1 MRQHGCGLRFGVVQ
15 QDNSLSG
22 PVEPIDQH
30 LQFLLR
36 RHGFPITRPQIGTE
50 HGDAARLQQLKRG
63 RCGFETGKPEEWRG
77 RCAARDTV
85 ERHLNRGNTV
95 VDFLCCLVWRDPHQA
110 AVQPGMMPDGVALGR
125 DPSHQAWMLGS
136 RLADQEERRAHAF
149 MGQRRQHPLR
159 GRRPRAV
166 IECQY
171 HLVIPERQRL
181 RKALKPN
188 PRGGGGI
195 DAKNPRGTERSL
207 AWTVR
212 RLRRHRPCDQGNK
225 GSSRPLHELPG
236 ADFDFS
242 ALNEVDDSVRDEILE
257 ELEPETVAEGV
268 RELESDDA
276 VKLLAGLDEEDQEE
290 ILEKLPPLERDALE
304 RSLLYPENSAGRRM
318 QTEFIAVPPDW
329 TVGQAIDYM
338 RDTPELPDRFY
349 EIYAVDSAQHWQ
361 GAISLDALLRA
372 HRPVPLAD
380 LIDED
385 RRRVSVM
392 DDQGEVARLFG
403 KYNLVAAPVVDTTNR
418 LVGVITIDDVVDVI
432 EEEADEDLKALGGVT
447 SDEELSDNVWTI
459 AKGRFNWLLVNLAT
473 AFLAS
478 SVLGLFEGQLE
489 KMVALAVLAPIVA
502 SQGGNAATQ
511 TMTVAVRALA
521 TRELGSNN
529 AFRVVMREG
538 LVGLVNGL
546 AFAVITGIAAVAW
559 FKIPALGVVIGL
571 VMVCNLVAG
580 ALGGI
585 LIPMVLERVRADPAV
600 ASGTFVTTITDVVG
614 FFSFL
619 GIATLWFGLK

>member
-1 MRQHGCGLRFGVVQ
+1 MADDVDVAHSADAPVLDRLPMRNEDGEIRPEF
-15 QDNSLSG
+15 
-22 PVEPIDQH
+22 VEKIAH
-30 LQFLLR
+30 AV
-36 RHGFPITRPQIGTE
+36 HAA
-50 HGDAARLQQLKRG
+50 DAAFLR
-63 RCGFETGKPEEWRG
+63 E
-77 RCAARDTV
+77 
-85 ERHLNRGNTV
+85 V
-95 VDFLCCLVWRDPHQA
+95 VA
-110 AVQPGMMPDGVALGR
+110 
-125 DPSHQAWMLGS
+125 
-136 RLADQEERRAHAF
+136 E
-149 MGQRRQHPLR
+149 
-159 GRRPRAV
+159 
-166 IECQY
+166 
-171 HLVIPERQRL
+171 
-181 RKALKPN
+181 
-188 PRGGGGI
+188 
-195 DAKNPRGTERSL
+195 
-207 AWTVR
+207 
-212 RLRRHRPCDQGNK
+212 
-225 GSSRPLHELPG
+225 LHEADLGDLIAALEPDDRVSLVELTG
-236 ADFDFS
+236 TDFDFS
-242 ALNEVDDSVRDEILE
+242 ALNEVDYSVREEILE

-276 VKLLAGLDEEDQEE
+276 VELLEGLDEKDQEE
-290 ILEKLPPLERDALE
+290 ILEKLPRSERDVLE
-304 RSLLYPENSAGRRM
+304 RSLEYPENSAGRRM
-318 QTEFIAVPPDW
+318 QTEFISVPPDW
-329 TVGQAIDYM
+329 TAGQAIDYM
-338 RDTPELPDRFY
+338 RDTPDLPDRFY
-349 EIYAVDSAQHWQ
+349 EIYAVDRAQHWQ
-361 GAISLDALLRA
+361 GAVPLDALLRA
-372 HRPVPLAD
+372 RRPVPLTD

-385 RRRVSVM
+385 RRRVSVT
-392 DDQGEVARLFG
+392 DDQAEVARLFG
-403 KYNLVAAPVVDTTNR
+403 KYNLVAAPVVDTANR

-447 SDEELSDNVWTI
+447 SDEELSDSVWTI

-521 TRELGSNN
+521 TRELGSSN
-529 AFRVVMREG
+529 AFRVVVREG

-571 VMVCNLVAG
+571 AIICNLVAG

-619 GIATLWFGLK
+619 GIATLWFGLN

>member
-1 MRQHGCGLRFGVVQ
+1 MA
-15 QDNSLSG
+15 
-22 PVEPIDQH
+22 EKI
-30 LQFLLR
+30 
-36 RHGFPITRPQIGTE
+36 
-50 HGDAARLQQLKRG
+50 DAANPAEMSILDRLPMRDEEGQLRHE
-63 RCGFETGKPEEWRG
+63 FVEEITSAIH
-77 RCAARDTV
+77 AAD
-85 ERHLNRGNTV
+85 
-95 VDFLCCLVWRDPHQA
+95 
-110 AVQPGMMPDGVALGR
+110 
-125 DPSHQAWMLGS
+125 
-136 RLADQEERRAHAF
+136 
-149 MGQRRQHPLR
+149 
-159 GRRPRAV
+159 
-166 IECQY
+166 
-171 HLVIPERQRL
+171 
-181 RKALKPN
+181 
-188 PRGGGGI
+188 
-195 DAKNPRGTERSL
+195 
-207 AWTVR
+207 
-212 RLRRHRPCDQGNK
+212 
-225 GSSRPLHELPG
+225 RPLLCEVVAELHEADLGDLIAALAPEDRVSLVEITG

-242 ALNEVDDSVRDEILE
+242 ALNEVDDAVREEILE

-276 VKLLAGLDEEDQEE
+276 IELLEGLDEEDKEE
-290 ILEKLPPLERDALE
+290 ILDRLPPSERAELE

-329 TVGQAIDYM
+329 TVGQTIDYM
-338 RDTPELPDRFY
+338 RETPDLPHRFY
-349 EIYAVDSAQHWQ
+349 EIYVVDGDRHWLGAVP
-361 GAISLDALLRA
+361 LDILLRSR
-372 HRPVPLAD
+372 HPLPLTD

-385 RRRVSVM
+385 RRRVSALE
-392 DDQGEVARLFG
+392 DQEEVARMFG

-447 SDEELSDNVWTI
+447 RHEELSDNVWTI
-459 AKGRFNWLLVNLAT
+459 ARGRFNWLLVNLAT

-521 TRELGSNN
+521 TRELGSYN
-529 AFRVVMREG
+529 AARVILREIM
-538 LVGLVNGL
+538 VGLVNGL

-559 FKIPALGVVIGL
+559 FKIPGLGVVIGL
-571 VMVCNLVAG
+571 AIVCNLVAG

-614 FFSFL
+614 FFCFL
-619 GIATLWFGLK
+619 GIATLWFGLD

>member
-1 MRQHGCGLRFGVVQ
+1 MADDVDVANSADASVLDRLPMRDEDGHVRPEFVEEISGAIDTADTAFLRAIVAELHEA
-15 QDNSLSG
+15 DL
-22 PVEPIDQH
+22 
-30 LQFLLR
+30 
-36 RHGFPITRPQIGTE
+36 
-50 HGDAARLQQLKRG
+50 GDLIA
-63 RCGFETGKPEEWRG
+63 
-77 RCAARDTV
+77 
-85 ERHLNRGNTV
+85 
-95 VDFLCCLVWRDPHQA
+95 
-110 AVQPGMMPDGVALGR
+110 
-125 DPSHQAWMLGS
+125 
-136 RLADQEERRAHAF
+136 
-149 MGQRRQHPLR
+149 
-159 GRRPRAV
+159 
-166 IECQY
+166 
-171 HLVIPERQRL
+171 
-181 RKALKPN
+181 ALKPDD
-188 PRGGGGI
+188 RV
-195 DAKNPRGTERSL
+195 SL
-207 AWTVR
+207 V
-212 RLRRHRPCDQGNK
+212 
-225 GSSRPLHELPG
+225 ELTG

-242 ALNEVDDSVRDEILE
+242 ALNEVDDSVREEILE

-276 VKLLAGLDEEDQEE
+276 VKLLEGLDEEDKVE
-290 ILEKLPPLERDALE
+290 ILEKLPPSERDALE

-318 QTEFIAVPPDW
+318 QTEFIAVPADW

-338 RDTPELPDRFY
+338 RDTPDLPDRFY
-349 EIYAVDSAQHWQ
+349 EIYAVDKAQRWQ
-361 GAISLDALLRA
+361 GAVSLDALLRSR
-372 HRPVPLAD
+372 RPVPLAD
-380 LIDED
+380 LVDED
-385 RRRVSVM
+385 RRRVSVI
-392 DDQGEVARLFG
+392 DDQEEVARLFG
-403 KYNLVAAPVVDTTNR
+403 KYNLVAAPVVDTTDR

-546 AFAVITGIAAVAW
+546 AFAIITGIAAVAW

-571 VMVCNLVAG
+571 AMLCNLVAG

>member
-1 MRQHGCGLRFGVVQ
+1 MAEDIDVPQGADGQVLDRFPMRTEDGEIRHEFVEAISRAIHAAETPFLRAVVAELHEA
-15 QDNSLSG
+15 DL
-22 PVEPIDQH
+22 
-30 LQFLLR
+30 
-36 RHGFPITRPQIGTE
+36 
-50 HGDAARLQQLKRG
+50 GDLIAAL
-63 RCGFETGKPEEWRG
+63 EPEERVSL
-77 RCAARDTV
+77 V
-85 ERHLNRGNTV
+85 ELT
-95 VDFLCCLVWRDPHQA
+95 
-110 AVQPGMMPDGVALGR
+110 
-125 DPSHQAWMLGS
+125 
-136 RLADQEERRAHAF
+136 
-149 MGQRRQHPLR
+149 
-159 GRRPRAV
+159 
-166 IECQY
+166 
-171 HLVIPERQRL
+171 
-181 RKALKPN
+181 
-188 PRGGGGI
+188 
-195 DAKNPRGTERSL
+195 GT
-207 AWTVR
+207 
-212 RLRRHRPCDQGNK
+212 
-225 GSSRPLHELPG
+225 
-236 ADFDFS
+236 DFDFS
-242 ALNEVDDSVRDEILE
+242 ALNEVDDTVREEILE

-276 VKLLAGLDEEDQEE
+276 VELLEALDEEDQEE
-290 ILEKLPPLERDALE
+290 ILEKLPPSERDVLE
-304 RSLLYPENSAGRRM
+304 RSLEYPENSAGRRM

-329 TVGQAIDYM
+329 TAGQVIDYM
-338 RDTPELPDRFY
+338 RDTPNLPERFY
-349 EIYAVDSAQHWQ
+349 EIYAVDDFRHWQ
-361 GAISLDALLRA
+361 GAVSLDALLRSRRA
-372 HRPVPLAD
+372 VPLAD

-392 DDQGEVARLFG
+392 DDQEEVARLFG
-403 KYNLVAAPVVDTTNR
+403 KYNLVAAPVVDTENR

-447 SDEELSDNVWTI
+447 SREELSDSVWTI
-459 AKGRFNWLLVNLAT
+459 ARGRFNWLLVNLAT

-529 AFRVVMREG
+529 ALRVVMREG

-546 AFAVITGIAAVAW
+546 AFAIITGIAAVAW

-571 VMVCNLVAG
+571 AIVCNLVAG

>member
-1 MRQHGCGLRFGVVQ
+1 MAEEVEVAQPADASVLDPLAMRDKDGEIRHQFVEEIARAIHAANASFLR
-15 QDNSLSG
+15 S
-22 PVEPIDQH
+22 I
-30 LQFLLR
+30 
-36 RHGFPITRPQIGTE
+36 
-50 HGDAARLQQLKRG
+50 
-63 RCGFETGKPEEWRG
+63 
-77 RCAARDTV
+77 
-85 ERHLNRGNTV
+85 
-95 VDFLCCLVWRDPHQA
+95 
-110 AVQPGMMPDGVALGR
+110 VA
-125 DPSHQAWMLGS
+125 
-136 RLADQEERRAHAF
+136 E
-149 MGQRRQHPLR
+149 
-159 GRRPRAV
+159 
-166 IECQY
+166 
-171 HLVIPERQRL
+171 
-181 RKALKPN
+181 
-188 PRGGGGI
+188 
-195 DAKNPRGTERSL
+195 
-207 AWTVR
+207 
-212 RLRRHRPCDQGNK
+212 
-225 GSSRPLHELPG
+225 LHEADLGDLIAALEPDDRVNLVELTG
-236 ADFDFS
+236 ADFHFS
-242 ALNEVDDSVRDEILE
+242 ALNEVDDSVREEILE
-257 ELEPETVAEGV
+257 ELEPATVAEGV

-276 VKLLAGLDEEDQEE
+276 VELLEGLDEKDQEE
-290 ILEKLPPLERDALE
+290 ILEKLPPSERDALE

-318 QTEFIAVPPDW
+318 QTEFIGVPPDW
-329 TVGQAIDYM
+329 NAGQAIDYL
-338 RDTPELPDRFY
+338 RDTADLPHRFY
-349 EIYAVDSAQHWQ
+349 EIYAVDHAQHMQ

-372 HRPVPLAD
+372 RRPVPLAD
-380 LIDED
+380 LIEED

-392 DDQGEVARLFG
+392 DDQEEVARLFG
-403 KYNLVAAPVVDTTNR
+403 KYNLVAVPVVDTANR

-432 EEEADEDLKALGGVT
+432 EEEADQDLKALGGVT

-459 AKGRFNWLLVNLAT
+459 ARGRFNWLLVNLAT

-559 FKIPALGVVIGL
+559 FRIPALGVVIGL
-571 VMVCNLVAG
+571 AMLCNLVAG

>member
-1 MRQHGCGLRFGVVQ
+1 MAEDLDVAHPADAQVLDRLPMRGEDGEIRPDFVADISRAIHAV
-15 QDNSLSG
+15 NTA
-22 PVEPIDQH
+22 
-30 LQFLLR
+30 LLR
-36 RHGFPITRPQIGTE
+36 
-50 HGDAARLQQLKRG
+50 A
-63 RCGFETGKPEEWRG
+63 
-77 RCAARDTV
+77 
-85 ERHLNRGNTV
+85 V
-95 VDFLCCLVWRDPHQA
+95 VA
-110 AVQPGMMPDGVALGR
+110 
-125 DPSHQAWMLGS
+125 
-136 RLADQEERRAHAF
+136 E
-149 MGQRRQHPLR
+149 
-159 GRRPRAV
+159 
-166 IECQY
+166 
-171 HLVIPERQRL
+171 
-181 RKALKPN
+181 
-188 PRGGGGI
+188 
-195 DAKNPRGTERSL
+195 
-207 AWTVR
+207 
-212 RLRRHRPCDQGNK
+212 
-225 GSSRPLHELPG
+225 LHEADLGDLIAALQPDDRVSLVELTG
-236 ADFDFS
+236 TDFDFS
-242 ALNEVDDSVRDEILE
+242 ALNEVDDSVREEILE

-276 VKLLAGLDEEDQEE
+276 VELLEGLDEEDQEE
-290 ILEKLPPLERDALE
+290 ILEKLPPSERDALE
-304 RSLLYPENSAGRRM
+304 RSLEYPENSAGRRM

-329 TVGQAIDYM
+329 TVGQAIDYL
-338 RDTPELPDRFY
+338 RDTPDLPDRFY
-349 EIYAVDSAQHWQ
+349 EIYAVDAAKHWQ
-361 GAISLDALLRA
+361 GAVSLDALLRA
-372 HRPVPLAD
+372 RRPVPLAD
-380 LIDED
+380 LVDEN

-392 DDQGEVARLFG
+392 DDQEEVARLFG
-403 KYNLVAAPVVDTTNR
+403 KYNLVAAPVIDTENR

-447 SDEELSDNVWTI
+447 SDEELSDSVWTI
-459 AKGRFNWLLVNLAT
+459 AKARFNWLLINLAT

-521 TRELGSNN
+521 TRELGPSN
-529 AFRVVMREG
+529 AYRVVMREG

-546 AFAVITGIAAVAW
+546 AFAVITGIAAVLW

-571 VMVCNLVAG
+571 AIICNLVAG

>member
-1 MRQHGCGLRFGVVQ
+1 MA
-15 QDNSLSG
+15 D
-22 PVEPIDQH
+22 D
-30 LQFLLR
+30 
-36 RHGFPITRPQIGTE
+36 
-50 HGDAARLQQLKRG
+50 
-63 RCGFETGKPEEWRG
+63 
-77 RCAARDTV
+77 
-85 ERHLNRGNTV
+85 
-95 VDFLCCLVWRDPHQA
+95 VD
-110 AVQPGMMPDGVALGR
+110 VAL
-125 DPSHQAWMLGS
+125 
-136 RLADQEERRAHAF
+136 LADAPLLERFPMRDADGDIRPEFVKKIADAVHAADTAF
-149 MGQRRQHPLR
+149 LR
-159 GRRPRAV
+159 EIVG
-166 IECQY
+166 E
-171 HLVIPERQRL
+171 
-181 RKALKPN
+181 
-188 PRGGGGI
+188 
-195 DAKNPRGTERSL
+195 
-207 AWTVR
+207 
-212 RLRRHRPCDQGNK
+212 
-225 GSSRPLHELPG
+225 LHEADLGDLIGALEADDRVRLVELTG

-242 ALNEVDDSVRDEILE
+242 ALNEVDDSVREEILE
-257 ELEPETVAEGV
+257 ELEPQTVAEGV

-276 VKLLAGLDEEDQEE
+276 VELLEGLDEEDQEE
-290 ILEKLPPLERDALE
+290 ILEKLPPSERDALE
-304 RSLLYPENSAGRRM
+304 RSLEYPENSAGRRM

-349 EIYAVDSAQHWQ
+349 EIYAVDNAKHWQ
-361 GAISLDALLRA
+361 GAVSLDALLRA
-372 HRPVPLAD
+372 RRPVPLAD

-392 DDQGEVARLFG
+392 DDQEEVARLFG
-403 KYNLVAAPVVDTTNR
+403 KYNLVAVPVLDTDNR
-418 LVGVITIDDVVDVI
+418 LVGVITVDDVVDVI

-447 SDEELSDNVWTI
+447 SDEELSDSVWTI
-459 AKGRFNWLLVNLAT
+459 AKARFNWLLVNLAT

-521 TRELGSNN
+521 TRELGPNN

-559 FKIPALGVVIGL
+559 FRIPGLGVVIGL
-571 VMVCNLVAG
+571 AIVCNLVAG

>member
-1 MRQHGCGLRFGVVQ
+1 MTEDVDIAQPADLSVLDSLPMR
-15 QDNSLSG
+15 DESG
-22 PVEPIDQH
+22 EIRHEFVEAITHAIQEANTT
-30 LQFLLR
+30 LLR
-36 RHGFPITRPQIGTE
+36 AI
-50 HGDAARLQQLKRG
+50 
-63 RCGFETGKPEEWRG
+63 
-77 RCAARDTV
+77 
-85 ERHLNRGNTV
+85 
-95 VDFLCCLVWRDPHQA
+95 
-110 AVQPGMMPDGVALGR
+110 VA
-125 DPSHQAWMLGS
+125 
-136 RLADQEERRAHAF
+136 E
-149 MGQRRQHPLR
+149 
-159 GRRPRAV
+159 
-166 IECQY
+166 
-171 HLVIPERQRL
+171 
-181 RKALKPN
+181 
-188 PRGGGGI
+188 
-195 DAKNPRGTERSL
+195 
-207 AWTVR
+207 
-212 RLRRHRPCDQGNK
+212 
-225 GSSRPLHELPG
+225 LHEADLGDLIEAIEPDDRVRLVELTG
-236 ADFDFS
+236 ADFHFS
-242 ALNEVDDSVRDEILE
+242 ALNEVDDSVREEILE

-276 VKLLAGLDEEDQEE
+276 VELLEGMDEEDQEE
-290 ILEKLPPLERDALE
+290 ILEKLPAKERDALE

-318 QTEFIAVPPDW
+318 QTEFITVPPDW
-329 TVGQAIDYM
+329 NVGQAIDYM
-338 RDTPELPDRFY
+338 RDTPDLPDRFY
-349 EIYAVDSAQHWQ
+349 EIYAVDQAQHWQ
-361 GAISLDALLRA
+361 GAVSLDALLRA
-372 HRPVPLAD
+372 RRPVPLSE

-385 RRRVSVM
+385 RRRVSVL
-392 DDQGEVARLFG
+392 DDQEEVARLFG
-403 KYNLVAAPVVDTTNR
+403 KYNLVAAPVVDTTDR

-447 SDEELSDNVWTI
+447 SDEELSDSVWTI
-459 AKGRFNWLLVNLAT
+459 ARGRFNWLLVNLAT

-546 AFAVITGIAAVAW
+546 AFAVITGVAAVAW
-559 FKIPALGVVIGL
+559 FRIPGLGIVIGL
-571 VMVCNLVAG
+571 AIICNLVAG

-585 LIPMVLERVRADPAV
+585 LVPMVLERVRADPAV